1 MPLSLPLVS
10 LYRQTA
16 IESLL
21 DLSSHQD
28 QMALLHPRAYAALS
42 TLLRSPRRVNA
53 MVVDHGEL
61 AWRDWVVSTIITRA
75 NACAPDSRPVVF
87 CASLTLAQLLGDCV
101 VDENGVLRLNQGV
114 LHQVNGGFLLLNA
127 QALLDDFRIWTHLK
141 KCLYTGKLLA
151 SDWRS
156 MQAAGSPGVSFDAD
170 DLSLSFQLL
179 ILGSS
184 DTLYTLE
191 SLDDEVAHLFR
202 SLVEFE
208 SFCSRDTQS
217 ERALMSVLLARVAKE
232 CVLPILPEA
241 LAALCNHAARL
252 GEDAT
257 RLALLMENL
266 EEALLRAQ
274 DHALYLGHQQIDAQ
288 AIESALA
295 ADRYEAGRLESE
307 YRHAIA
313 AGWLNIV
320 TEGSR
325 IGQINGLTVY
335 EVARM
340 AFGQP
345 VKITAQASPGNDG
358 LVDIEKEVDL
368 AGPIHSKG
376 MLIVQGY
383 LRGRFM
389 RSRVMALTASV
400 VMEQTYEGVEGDS
413 ASAAE
418 TLALL
423 SAIAQLPLRQDVA
436 VTGAINQFGEVQAVG
451 GINEKIEGFFRLCAM
466 RGLTGEQGVL
476 IPAVNVQSLMLAED
490 VRNACA
496 AGQFHIWSVSHLD
509 ESLEMLTGMPADFAN
524 AKVLEALESM
534 NPLPPEEDDA
544 SC

>member
-1 MPLSLPLVS
+1 
-10 LYRQTA
+10 
-16 IESLL
+16 
-21 DLSSHQD
+21 
-28 QMALLHPRAYAALS
+28 
-42 TLLRSPRRVNA
+42 

-87 CASLTLAQLLGDCV
+87 CASLTLVQLLGDCV

-184 DTLYTLE
+184 DILYLLE